1 MWVEEGGV
9 RLVVDGV
16 AHDLGPGDSA
26 TFDADLP
33 HRFEN
38 AGSVPATFL
47 SVVCAGLRRS

>member
-1 MWVEEGGV
+1 VHELVE
-9 RLVVDGV
+9 
-16 AHDLGPGDSA
+16 GDSA

-38 AGSVPATFL
+38 AGSEPATFL